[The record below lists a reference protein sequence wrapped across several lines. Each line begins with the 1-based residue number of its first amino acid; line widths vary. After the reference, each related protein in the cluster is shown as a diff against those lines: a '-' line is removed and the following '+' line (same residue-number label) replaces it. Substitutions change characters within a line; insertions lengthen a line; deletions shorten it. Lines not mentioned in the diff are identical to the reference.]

1 MNRRLTGAFVCVM
14 GFFVLVVGRLVQ
26 LQIVEADQWKELARR
41 FQEGSVT
48 QSAPRGRIYDRN
60 GILLAEDV
68 RAVSVALDNYH
79 MTRPELLEELFVK
92 HLKLSRETAREKI
105 YRPGY
110 FTWVARAI
118 PPEHAEALEKAA
130 RDAGARGLIFI
141 EDRKRQ
147 YPHRDLASNVIGFT
161 GVDGHGLEGIELLFD
176 SELQGTESVW
186 SFVRMADGTQIE
198 RRLVQAGR
206 PGRDLVLT
214 LDSRIQYIAES
225 AITRGVRTYKA
236 KAGIA
241 LVLDP
246 WTGEVLAMAQ
256 DKRYDL
262 NDFQSS
268 RPEHRQNLAV
278 VYPFEP
284 GSSFK
289 VFTMLAALEHNVIT
303 LDERISGSATYQI
316 AHHTFRNAD
325 GREYGMVTPTDVIKN
340 SINTAMIRI
349 AQRIGAERLYET
361 LRRYGF
367 GQKTGIELPGEVS
380 GYLPPV
386 RSWSALEIGS
396 IAIGQSLSVT
406 AIQLASRVA
415 IIATGGK
422 LVHPHIVKALT
433 PASPPLSSPSPP
445 APLPSEGEGGRGEG
459 GKGAGVR
466 ASSRVASSINC
477 QRLTEMMVET
487 VRSGTGV
494 LAQIEGYDIAAK
506 TGTGQK
512 ALPGQG
518 YVTGKY
524 VASFEGFFPAD
535 APKYLIL
542 IVLDEPGG
550 KEYYGSETAAPIFK
564 EIAQQLIALDRIP
577 PRR

>member
-1 MNRRLTGAFVCVM
+1 MNRRLTVALVFFL
-14 GFFVLVVGRLVQ
+14 GFFVVVAGRLVQ
-26 LQIVEADQWKELARR
+26 LQIVEADQWRALARR
-41 FQEGSVT
+41 FQEGTVT
-48 QSAPRGRIYDRN
+48 IPAPRGRIYDRN

-68 RAVSVALDNYH
+68 RAISIAVDSYN
-79 MTRPELLEELFVK
+79 MTRPDVLEDLLVTYL
-92 HLKLSRETAREKI
+92 ETPRATVREKL
-105 YRPGY
+105 YRPSY
-110 FTWVARAI
+110 FTWLARAI
-118 PPEHAEALEKAA
+118 PPEQAKALEKAA
-130 RDAGARGLIFI
+130 RKAGARGLIFL
-141 EDRKRQ
+141 EDRTRQ
-147 YPHRDLASNVIGFT
+147 YPHRDLASNVLGFA

-198 RRLVQAGR
+198 RRQIQAGK

-214 LDSRIQYIAES
+214 LDSRIQYIAEG
-225 AITRGVRTYKA
+225 AITRGVQKYRA
-236 KAGIA
+236 KAGMA

-262 NDFQSS
+262 NSFQTS
-268 RPEHRQNLAV
+268 RPEQRQNLAV

-289 VFTMLAALEHNVIT
+289 IFTMLAALEHNAIA

-325 GREYGMVTPTDVIKN
+325 GREYGMVTPKDVIKN

-349 AQRIGAERLYET
+349 AQRIGEERLYEA
-361 LRRYGF
+361 LQRYGF

-396 IAIGQSLSVT
+396 IAIGQSVSVT

-415 IIATGGK
+415 MIANGGK
-422 LVHPHIVKALT
+422 LVQPTIVKT
-433 PASPPLSSPSPP
+433 SPP
-445 APLPSEGEGGRGEG
+445 APPQRGEG
-459 GKGAGVR
+459 VK
-466 ASSRVASSINC
+466 SRVVPETIC
-477 QRLTEMMVET
+477 RQLTEMMVET

-494 LAQIEGYDIAAK
+494 LAQIPGYEIAAK
-506 TGTGQK
+506 TGTAQK
-512 ALPGQG
+512 AVPGKG
-518 YVTGKY
+518 YVKGKY

-535 APKYLIL
+535 APKYLIV

-550 KEYYGSETAAPIFK
+550 REYYGSEVAAPIFK

-577 PRR
+577 PRP

>member
-1 MNRRLTGAFVCVM
+1 M
-14 GFFVLVVGRLVQ
+14 GFFALVAGRLVQ
-26 LQIVEADQWKELARR
+26 LQVVEADQWRGLARR

-48 QSAPRGRIYDRN
+48 IPAPRGRIYDRN

-68 RAVSVALDNYH
+68 RAVSVAIDNYN
-79 MTRPELLEELFVK
+79 MTRPDLLERLLVT
-92 HLKLSRETAREKI
+92 HLKLSQATAREKL
-105 YRPGY
+105 YRPSY

-118 PPEHAEALEKAA
+118 SPEQAEALKKAA
-130 RDAGARGLIFI
+130 RDAGAQGLIFL
-141 EDRKRQ
+141 EDRRRQ

-161 GVDGHGLEGIELLFD
+161 GVDGHGLEGIELSLD
-176 SELQGTESVW
+176 TELQGTESSW

-198 RRLVQAGR
+198 RHLVQPGR

-214 LDSRIQYIAES
+214 IDSRIQHIAEN

-241 LVLDP
+241 IVLDP

-262 NDFQSS
+262 NNFQSS
-268 RPEHRQNLAV
+268 RPEQRQNLAAV
-278 VYPFEP
+278 HTFEP

-289 VFTMLAALEHNVIT
+289 IFTMLAALEYNVIA

-325 GREYGMVTPTDVIKN
+325 GRGYGMVTPKDVIKN

-349 AQRIGAERLYET
+349 AQRIGEERLYEA
-361 LRRYGF
+361 LQRYGF
-367 GQKTGIELPGEVS
+367 GQRTGIELPGEVS

-386 RSWSALEIGS
+386 KSWSALEIGA
-396 IAIGQSLSVT
+396 IAIGQSVSVT
-406 AIQLASRVA
+406 ALQLVSKVA
-415 IIATGGK
+415 MIANGGK
-422 LVHPHIVKALT
+422 LVQPHIVQSLSVGA
-433 PASPPLSSPSPP
+433 PPRVRSTAQTQGA
-445 APLPSEGEGGRGEG
+445 APIVSETICR
-459 GKGAGVR
+459 
-466 ASSRVASSINC
+466 
-477 QRLTEMMVET
+477 QLTEMMIET
-487 VRSGTGV
+487 VRSGTGI

-506 TGTGQK
+506 TGTAQK
-512 ALPGQG
+512 AVPGQG
-518 YVTGKY
+518 YVKGKY

-542 IVLDEPGG
+542 IVLDEPSGR
-550 KEYYGSETAAPIFK
+550 EYYGSETAAPIFK
-564 EIAQQLIALDRIP
+564 EIAQQLIALDHIP
-577 PRR
+577 PRP

>member
-1 MNRRLTGAFVCVM
+1 MNRRVTVAFALLM
-14 GFFVLVVGRLVQ
+14 GFFVLVAGRLVQ
-26 LQIVEADQWKELARR
+26 LQIVEADHWRELARR

-48 QSAPRGRIYDRN
+48 IPAPRGRIYDRN
-60 GILLAEDV
+60 GVLLAEDV
-68 RAVSVALDNYH
+68 RAVSIALDNYT
-79 MTRPELLEELFVK
+79 MTRPDILEGLLVT
-92 HLKLSRETAREKI
+92 HLKIPHAAVREKL

-110 FTWVARAI
+110 FTWIARAI
-118 PPEHAEALEKAA
+118 PPDQAEALERAA
-130 RDAGARGLIFI
+130 REAGARGLIFL

-147 YPHRDLASNVIGFT
+147 YPHGDLASNVLGFT
-161 GVDGHGLEGIELLFD
+161 GIDGHGLEGIELFFD
-176 SELQGTESVW
+176 KELQGTESVW

-198 RRLVQAGR
+198 RRQIQAGS
-206 PGRDLVLT
+206 PGRDLMLT
-214 LDSRIQYIAES
+214 IDSRIQHIAES

-236 KAGIA
+236 KAGMA

-262 NDFQSS
+262 NNFQAS
-268 RPEHRQNLAV
+268 RPEQRQNLAV

-289 VFTMLAALEHNVIT
+289 VFTMLAALEHNVIA

-316 AHHTFRNAD
+316 ANHTFRNAD
-325 GREYGMVTPTDVIKN
+325 GREYGMVTPKDVIKN

-349 AQRIGAERLYET
+349 AQRIGEERLYEALT
-361 LRRYGF
+361 KYGF

-386 RSWSALEIGS
+386 KSWSALEIGA
-396 IAIGQSLSVT
+396 IAIGQSVSVT

-415 IIATGGK
+415 MIAAGGK
-422 LVHPHIVKALT
+422 LVHPHIVKALI
-433 PASPPLSSPSPP
+433 PAAPPLSRLDGRG
-445 APLPSEGEGGRGEG
+445 AGGEGLI
-459 GKGAGVR
+459 
-466 ASSRVASSINC
+466 ASPTSC
-477 QRLTEMMVET
+477 QKLTEMMIET

-506 TGTGQK
+506 TGTAQK
-512 ALPGQG
+512 AVPGQG
-518 YVTGKY
+518 YVKGKY

-550 KEYYGSETAAPIFK
+550 REYYGSEVSAPIFK

>member
-1 MNRRLTGAFVCVM
+1 MNRRLTVAFVFVM
-14 GFFVLVVGRLVQ
+14 GFFVIVAGRLVQ
-26 LQIVEADQWKELARR
+26 LQVVEADQWRALARR
-41 FQEGSVT
+41 FQEGTVT
-48 QSAPRGRIYDRN
+48 IPAPRGRIYDRN
-60 GILLAEDV
+60 GVLLAEDA
-68 RAVSVALDNYH
+68 RAISVAVDNYT
-79 MTRPELLEELFVK
+79 MTRPDLLEELLVT
-92 HLKLSRETAREKI
+92 HLKLSRATVREKL
-105 YRPGY
+105 YRPSY
-110 FTWVARAI
+110 FTWIARAI
-118 PPEHAEALEKAA
+118 SPEHAEALEQAA
-130 RDAGARGLIFI
+130 KEAGARGLIFL
-141 EDRKRQ
+141 EDRARQ
-147 YPHRDLASNVIGFT
+147 YPHGDLASNVIGFT

-176 SELQGTESVW
+176 RELQGTDSVW

-198 RRLVQAGR
+198 RRQIQPGQ
-206 PGRDLVLT
+206 PGRDLMLT
-214 LDSRIQYIAES
+214 IDSRIQHIAES
-225 AITRGVRTYKA
+225 TITRGVQQYKA

-262 NDFQSS
+262 NNFQSS
-268 RPEHRQNLAV
+268 RPEQRQNLAV

-289 VFTMLAALEHNVIT
+289 VFTMLAALEYSVIA

-316 AHHTFRNAD
+316 AHHKFRNAD
-325 GREYGMVTPTDVIKN
+325 GREYGMVTPKDVIKH

-349 AQRIGAERLYET
+349 AQRIGEARLYEA
-361 LRRYGF
+361 LKRYGF

-386 RSWSALEIGS
+386 KSWSALEIGA
-396 IAIGQSLSVT
+396 IAIGQSVSVT

-415 IIATGGK
+415 MIANGGK
-422 LVHPHIVKALT
+422 LIQPTIVKALSR
-433 PASPPLSSPSPP
+433 PDPEALDLSPSSSP
-445 APLPSEGEGGRGEG
+445 L
-459 GKGAGVR
+459 GKEVICR
-466 ASSRVASSINC
+466 
-477 QRLTEMMVET
+477 QLTEMMIET

-494 LAQIEGYDIAAK
+494 LAQIEGYAIAAK
-506 TGTGQK
+506 TGTAQK

-518 YVTGKY
+518 YVKGKY

-550 KEYYGSETAAPIFK
+550 REYYGSEVAAPLFK

-577 PRR
+577 PRP